1 MNKHFATDLPPDK
14 MRLILDG
21 DVLYH
26 QGQRQG
32 TYLLANNVSIN
43 NQAYWYQQDGN
54 YGIWFGQFYTG
65 WIFGSLDV
73 LGQDNG
79 GIIGPSGQ
87 EIIKWPTQII
97 SNSFTYW
104 NSTNWVPASSNEF
117 VLDECEF
124 LYVNM

>member
-1 MNKHFATDLPPDK
+1 M
-14 MRLILDG
+14 
-21 DVLYH
+21 YH
-26 QGQRQG
+26 EHY
-32 TYLLANNVSIN
+32 TTNNVSVN
-43 NQAYWYQQDGN
+43 NQVYWYQQDGN
-54 YGIWFGQFYTG
+54 YGIWFGQFFTG

-104 NSTNWVPASSNEF
+104 NSTNWVPAPSNEF

-124 LYVNM
+124 LCVNM